1 MSAAA
6 YFSHGIES
14 GDSKLRDTYLNV
26 LKSGGS
32 DYPYDILKRAG
43 LDMASPAPYQA
54 IVARLN
60 MLLDQME
67 ALTKG

>member
-1 MSAAA
+1 
-6 YFSHGIES
+6 
-14 GDSKLRDTYLNV
+14 V

-32 DYPYDILKRAG
+32 DYPYDILKTAG

-54 IVARLN
+54 IVTRLN